1 MLVSSPDI
9 PAIEM
14 SIINPFALLGDEEDD
29 NVSTLVAHVASKA
42 GAAAAVPR
50 SLPPSVK
57 KAEEPKFPVKQT
69 DSGRGERGRGRGGR
83 GRGSGRNGLDGN
95 GIEQSG
101 NKRADGFQRSYG
113 GSNGYQRSS
122 GGSNGYQNNNDE
134 VGGNQ
139 RNYGGANGYQRNR
152 GTGNGYQRNYGRDSY
167 GNAVDERRHGG
178 GGGERVLNENHE
190 PEDSNQIKIENEQI
204 KSQGQNDDDD
214 GGWEQVNKYHGKG
227 YGRGSQSLKDG
238 EKTFRN
244 GNRTGGDKR
253 GYGGGNNGFR
263 SGEGQFNG
271 RREELN
277 HEKCDMLNNFEKEGD
292 LSKKEEGDSHETKE
306 GDHGNKEHEINDN
319 NNSGGPEGNI
329 TATTEVSNGAEPGQG
344 KLAPETRK
352 DADERKRAAV
362 ERQNQM
368 TLGEYEKQ
376 LLEKRKNLPALQKT
390 EGKRVIFDKEFESM
404 QRIEKKKEDS
414 LFIKLKT
421 ENDKLKRNGSF
432 DKEEK
437 VHKAISIDEFLKPA
451 EGGRRPP
458 RRRWREERERE
469 KARPEEEIQADSVE
483 AAPAP
488 APAPAP
494 CIEDQFQ
501 FPVLGGALKH

>member
-1 MLVSSPDI
+1 
-9 PAIEM
+9 M

-29 NVSTLVAHVASKA
+29 DVSTLVAHVASKA

-69 DSGRGERGRGRGGR
+69 DSGCNDKSYEQLWDKVFEQAQAIIASDFFEQGRGRGGR

-95 GIEQSG
+95 GIDQSG

-152 GTGNGYQRNYGRDSY
+152 GTGNGYQRNHGRDSY

-204 KSQGQNDDDD
+204 KSQGQMMMMM
-214 GGWEQVNKYHGKG
+214 VV
-227 YGRGSQSLKDG
+227 
-238 EKTFRN
+238 
-244 GNRTGGDKR
+244 GNRRVT
-253 GYGGGNNGFR
+253 
-263 SGEGQFNG
+263 SP
-271 RREELN
+271 
-277 HEKCDMLNNFEKEGD
+277 
-292 LSKKEEGDSHETKE
+292 KKEEGDSHETKE
-306 GDHGNKEHEINDN
+306 GNHGNKEHEINDN
-319 NNSGGPEGNI
+319 NNSGGPEG
-329 TATTEVSNGAEPGQG
+329 
-344 KLAPETRK
+344 ETCTRNKK

-390 EGKRVIFDKEFESM
+390 EGKRVIVDKEFESM
-404 QRIEKKKEDS
+404 QRIDKKKEDS

-421 ENDKLKRNGSF
+421 ENDKLKRNSSF

-437 VHKAISIDEFLKPA
+437 VHKAVSIDEFLKPA

-488 APAPAP
+488 ASAPAP